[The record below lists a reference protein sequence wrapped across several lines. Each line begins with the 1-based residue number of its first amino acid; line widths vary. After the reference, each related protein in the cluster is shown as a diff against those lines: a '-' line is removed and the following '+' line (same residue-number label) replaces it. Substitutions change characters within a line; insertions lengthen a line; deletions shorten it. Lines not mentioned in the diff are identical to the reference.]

1 MSGFLAFV
9 VAAAE
14 VEVDLDEDADVLLEL
29 EVIEAFESLEL
40 ELIDDVDM
48 FDNRL
53 LLLVPLVGKLLL
65 ERLAKVD
72 LTGIRGP

>member
-53 LLLVPLVGKLLL
+53 LLLAPLVGELLL
-65 ERLAKVD
+65 ERLVKVD